1 MLEVGC
7 TAEGMLEV
15 VCTVEDV
22 LETALS
28 EVLACILVSV
38 KVDASMA
45 RRAATSKAQVEALG
59 SAEE

>member
-1 MLEVGC
+1 
-7 TAEGMLEV
+7 MLEV

-28 EVLACILVSV
+28 EVLACTLFSAGAPSV
-38 KVDASMA
+38 A
-45 RRAATSKAQVEALG
+45 RRAETSKAQVEAVG